1 MSYEQN
7 NSEQTINEFEKALR
21 DIARAVQA
29 EILRGLLTLTAEY
42 VFDTKKRLAFSVA
55 NIRRGRTASVLINSA
70 LAQSRPNFLQR
81 IIAAFLRLVEKNT
94 EYFAAQGLT
103 AESEGDAIDKI
114 LLLYGYNRQTGE
126 VVPDS
131 YLDATLNTTQ
141 VAQRVGRA
149 LTTSL
154 TSKETLNQMRRRLRS
169 ILSPNDGELVRHID
183 RYSGDLFAAFDQ
195 SIHDE
200 QAERLGLTLSVY
212 AGTAVDDTRP
222 FCLSRLNRVYTNDE
236 IASWNR
242 SDWKGKNKTLPV
254 EIANGGYRCRHKRNF
269 VSDQVGA
276 AIAKQRGGVNTYA
289 APDKGFI

>member
-1 MSYEQN
+1 MNYEQN

-42 VFDTKKRLAFSVA
+42 VFDTKKRLTFSVA

-94 EYFAAQGLT
+94 DYFAAQGLT
-103 AESEGDAIDKI
+103 AQSEGDAVDKI

-126 VVPDS
+126 VIPDS

-169 ILSPNDGELVRHID
+169 ILSPADGELVRHID

-222 FCLSRLNRVYTNDE
+222 FCLARLNRVYTNDE
-236 IASWNR
+236 ISGWNR

-254 EIANGGYRCRHKRNF
+254 EIANGGHRCRHKRNF

-276 AIAKQRGGVNTYA
+276 VIAKQRGGVNTYA
-289 APDKGFI
+289 APDKGFL

>member
-1 MSYEQN
+1 MNYEQN

-42 VFDTKKRLAFSVA
+42 VFDTKKRLTFSVA

-81 IIAAFLRLVEKNT
+81 IIAAFLRMVEKNT

-289 APDKGFI
+289 APDKGFL

>member
-1 MSYEQN
+1 MNYEQN

-42 VFDTKKRLAFSVA
+42 VFDTKKRLTFSIA
-55 NIRRGRTASVLINSA
+55 NIRRGRTASIIINSA

-94 EYFAAQGLT
+94 DYFAAQGLT
-103 AESEGDAIDKI
+103 AESEGEAIDKI
-114 LLLYGYNRQTGE
+114 LLLYGYNRQTDE
-126 VVPDS
+126 VTPGS

-154 TSKETLNQMRRRLRS
+154 TSKETLVQMRRRLRS
-169 ILSPNDGELVRHID
+169 ILSPTDGELVKHID

-195 SIHDE
+195 SVHDE

-276 AIAKQRGGVNTYA
+276 AIAKQRGGINTYA
-289 APDKGFI
+289 TPDKGFL

>member
-1 MSYEQN
+1 MNYEQN

-42 VFDTKKRLAFSVA
+42 VFDTKKRLTFSVA

-94 EYFAAQGLT
+94 DYFAAQGLT
-103 AESEGDAIDKI
+103 AQSEGDAVDKI
-114 LLLYGYNRQTGE
+114 LLLYGYNMQTGE
-126 VVPDS
+126 VIPDS

-169 ILSPNDGELVRHID
+169 ILSPTDGELVRHID

-222 FCLSRLNRVYTNDE
+222 FCLARLNRVYTNDE

-242 SDWKGKNKTLPV
+242 SEWKGKNKTLPV

-289 APDKGFI
+289 APDKGFL

>member
-1 MSYEQN
+1 MNYEQN
-7 NSEQTINEFEKALR
+7 NSESTINEFEKALR

-42 VFDTKKRLAFSVA
+42 VFDTKKRLTFSVA

-94 EYFAAQGLT
+94 DYFAAQGLT
-103 AESEGDAIDKI
+103 AQSEGDAVDKI

-169 ILSPNDGELVRHID
+169 ILRPTDGELVRHID

-222 FCLSRLNRVYTNDE
+222 FCLARLNRVYTNDE

-276 AIAKQRGGVNTYA
+276 VIAKQRGGVNTYA

>member
-1 MSYEQN
+1 MNYEQN
-7 NSEQTINEFEKALR
+7 NSESTINEFEKALR

-42 VFDTKKRLAFSVA
+42 VFDTKKRLTFSVA